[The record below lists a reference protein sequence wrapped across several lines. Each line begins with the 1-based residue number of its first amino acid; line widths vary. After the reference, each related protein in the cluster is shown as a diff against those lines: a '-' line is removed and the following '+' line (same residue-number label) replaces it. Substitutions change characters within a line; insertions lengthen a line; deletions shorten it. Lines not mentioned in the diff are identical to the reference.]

1 MPLPMVGVDIQY
13 LQRLHFERDRDY
25 ALLQVFAQIAIYKH
39 IDFSF
44 FK

>member
-1 MPLPMVGVDIQY
+1 MVGVDIQY

-25 ALLQVFAQIAIYKH
+25 SLLQVFAQIVTVYKH